1 MTDSRR
7 DAGEASLP
15 DWLGR
20 AARAFHA
27 HLLVSGALVGLLSV
41 VNLVGGGGWWAFWPT
56 LAAAVALGLHFLL
69 FKTVAVDERWA
80 AGRAEELH
88 LKSYDRG
95 HIQSIAERGGLTT
108 PADRAG
114 ERDRRPASS

>member
-1 MTDSRR
+1 MTDSHR

-20 AARAFHA
+20 VARAFHA

-41 VNLVGGGGWWAFWPT
+41 VNLVVGGGWWAFWPT